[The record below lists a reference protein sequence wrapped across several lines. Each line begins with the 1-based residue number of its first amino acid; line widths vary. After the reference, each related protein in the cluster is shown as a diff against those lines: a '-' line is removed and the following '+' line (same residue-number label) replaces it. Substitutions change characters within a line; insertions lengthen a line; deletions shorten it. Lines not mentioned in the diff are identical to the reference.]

1 MENNELRHH
10 GIKGQRWGIRRFQNR
25 DGSLTSAGKKRRAD
39 DSDTD
44 ENKQKQEPRN
54 KTMKQMTNEELRE
67 KITRLEIEKEYI
79 NLMNQVHPPKSH
91 AGKKFVLDVLKKS
104 GENLLP
110 QVLNHYGAKY
120 LNIGIGEKESKTVK
134 KKNPQTG
141 EEYDEVIEVVK
152 EVIFSNNKK
161 K

>member
-1 MENNELRHH
+1 MENNTLQHH
-10 GIKGQRWGIRRFQNR
+10 GILGMKWGVRRFQNR

-44 ENKQKQEPRN
+44 ENKQKQPQKKTV
-54 KTMKQMTNEELRE
+54 KTMSDDELRE
-67 KITRLEIEKEYI
+67 KISRLQLEKQYTA
-79 NLMNQVHPPKSH
+79 LMNETNPPKSH
-91 AGKKFVLDVLKKS
+91 KGRDFVLDVLKKS